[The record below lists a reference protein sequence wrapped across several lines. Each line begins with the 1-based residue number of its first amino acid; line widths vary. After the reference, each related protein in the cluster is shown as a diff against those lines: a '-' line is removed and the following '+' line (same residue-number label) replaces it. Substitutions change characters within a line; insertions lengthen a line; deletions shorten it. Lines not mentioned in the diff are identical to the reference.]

1 LILIKPLS
9 SRCRTIVSMLP
20 HKSPAVAARPPRKR
34 ALRRPH
40 KGNSHTELNRS
51 ELEQMLFQAARMRA
65 AKAHSGA

>member
-1 LILIKPLS
+1 
-9 SRCRTIVSMLP
+9 MLP